1 MKSGVMH
8 FTVLVAII
16 AIGIIA
22 FVSVRGNAG
31 LQFFI
36 GLATAIAYVVWGI
49 IHHSIEGDLH
59 KKIVVEYVLIAA
71 IAVLLLEVGLGL

>member
-1 MKSGVMH
+1 MKSHIIH
-8 FTVLVAII
+8 FIILLAII
-16 AIGIIA
+16 AIGVISFI
-22 FVSVRGNAG
+22 SVRGNAG

-36 GLATAIAYVVWGI
+36 GLTTAIAYVFWGI